1 MKNIMV
7 TGGAGYIGSTI
18 CDYFLKKKL
27 KVVVI
32 DNLSRGYKKL
42 VNRKTNFYKLDL
54 KEEKKIKRI
63 IEKNKIDTII
73 HMAALIRVDES
84 IKKPKIYYR
93 NNVEGTVSLL
103 KAAKNTTVKRFIFS
117 STCAVYGKLDKI
129 KINEKDKA
137 SPLSPYGKY
146 KLIAENKIKIFCK
159 LNKINTVILRYFNVV
174 GAQIKEKPYLGQINE
189 TGQLFQNICLYLQ
202 GKKKKLKIFGTKLKT
217 KDGTCIRDFIHVMDL
232 AEIHYLSAVYANE
245 MKSSSETFNCGYG
258 KGYSVKEVVETF
270 AKESQKKISITEAPY
285 KKGDI
290 IKSVCNNKKILK
302 KLKWKPNH
310 NNLNIMVRDT
320 IKWFNFLHKN

>member
-1 MKNIMV
+1 MKHIMV
-7 TGGAGYIGSTI
+7 TGGAGYIGSAI
-18 CDYFLKKKL
+18 CDYFLKKKF

-32 DNLSRGYKKL
+32 DNLSRGFKKL
-42 VNRKTNFYKLDL
+42 VNKKTNFYKLDL
-54 KEEKKIKRI
+54 KEEKKIKKI
-63 IEKNKIDTII
+63 IKKNKIDTII

-93 NNVEGTVSLL
+93 NNVEGTVTLL

-117 STCAVYGKLDKI
+117 STCAVYGKLNKI

-146 KLIAENKIKIFCK
+146 KLIAENKIKNFCK

-174 GAQIKEKPYLGQINE
+174 GAQIKKKPYLGQINE

-232 AEIHYLSAVYANE
+232 AEIHYLSAKFACKKNI
-245 MKSSSETFNCGYG
+245 SEIFNCGYG
-258 KGYSVKEVVETF
+258 KGYSIKEVVKTF
-270 AKESQKKISITEAPY
+270 EKVSKKKINAINAPP

-290 IKSVCNNKKILK
+290 ITSICNNKKILK
-302 KLKWKPNH
+302 KLKWKPKY
-310 NNLNIMVRDT
+310 NNLNSMVRDT
-320 IKWFNFLHKN
+320 VKWFDYIY